1 MDISSTGSGMDL
13 TAMRDQMA
21 AMREQMMAK
30 SDTDGSGGLSID
42 EFSQAAANRP
52 MGGAESAEGKSVED
66 IFAEID
72 ADGDGELTSAEM
84 EEHMEANKPPAPQMS
99 AQTGSALTMLQES
112 LNTSSTEDTSLVDA
126 LLEQLEASD
135 EDDEDDE
142 ANAA

>member
-1 MDISSTGSGMDL
+1 MDISSMGSGMDFM
-13 TAMRDQMA
+13 AMREEKA

-30 SDTDGSGGLSID
+30 ADTDSSGSLSIE
-42 EFSQAAANRP
+42 EFTEVAANRP

-84 EEHMEANKPPAPQMS
+84 EEHMEANRPQMS

-112 LNTSSTEDTSLVDA
+112 LNTSSTENTSLVDA

-135 EDDEDDE
+135 EEDEDDE
-142 ANAA
+142 ADAA

>member
-1 MDISSTGSGMDL
+1 MDISSMGSGMDFM
-13 TAMRDQMA
+13 AMREEKA

-30 SDTDGSGGLSID
+30 ADTDSSGGLSIE
-42 EFSQAAANRP
+42 EFTEVAANRP

-84 EEHMEANKPPAPQMS
+84 EEHMEANRPQMS

-112 LNTSSTEDTSLVDA
+112 LNTSSTENTSLVDA

-135 EDDEDDE
+135 EEDEDDE
-142 ANAA
+142 ADAA